1 MRDRAVST
9 ALNYVLVL
17 AIVAVLVSGLFLGM
31 SGFLEDRRSGAVR
44 TELSVVGNRLAT
56 DLGTAERLALTGDA
70 RTVRVSVEIPAR
82 VSGTDYAVELS
93 RIAPEQYR
101 LVLRAPTTDVSTAVR
116 LRSQVPIRPTTVAG
130 GDLRIVYD
138 SAMDRL
144 EVVDG

>member
-17 AIVAVLVSGLFLGM
+17 AIVAVLVSGLFVGM
-31 SGFLEDRRSGAVR
+31 GGFLEDRRAGAVH

-56 DLGTAERLALTGDA
+56 DLGTAERLVQMGDA
-70 RTVRVSVEIPAR
+70 RAVRVSVDLPAR
-82 VSGTDYAVELS
+82 VSGTDYAVEVA

-116 LRSQVPIRPTTVAG
+116 LRSQVRLRPTTVEG
-130 GDLRIVYD
+130 GDLQIVYD
-138 SAMDRL
+138 TATDRL
-144 EVVDG
+144 EVTDG